1 MKIDAIAKGLD
12 AGHHTRKKL
21 CAGRCLEVFEESLD
35 GCPAKICGNL
45 AEF

>member
-21 CAGRCLEVFEESLD
+21 CAGRCLEVFEESLPGKD
-35 GCPAKICGNL
+35 LPEAGVCT
-45 AEF
+45 